1 MYENII
7 DIFQNNN
14 SYLSKQLLEI
24 LWDLHERIRFVR
36 QRIILTSQPHKS

>member
-7 DIFQNNN
+7 DILQNNN
-14 SYLSKQLLEI
+14 SYMSKQLLEI

-36 QRIILTSQPHKS
+36 QRIILTPSPHKS

>member
-7 DIFQNNN
+7 DTFQNNN

-24 LWDLHERIRFVR
+24 LWTCTREYDLYAKGLF
-36 QRIILTSQPHKS
+36 